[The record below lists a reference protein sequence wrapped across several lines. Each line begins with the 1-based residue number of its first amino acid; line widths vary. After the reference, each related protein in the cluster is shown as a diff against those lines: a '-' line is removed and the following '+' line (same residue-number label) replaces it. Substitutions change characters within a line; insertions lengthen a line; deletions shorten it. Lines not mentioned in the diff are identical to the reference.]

1 MREWLLQ
8 ANAMNPQLRMV
19 CGFQP
24 PFEADADAMAV
35 ITARTASADDFT
47 MIYSTPEIEIY
58 RIQTLV
64 RPTGV
69 MLYDLKFIASLVGYE
84 SWIISQGLIAVNHV
98 SQLDW
103 QIKRAKRRLIAMI
116 NDVWGIDLMKKGAS
130 A

>member
-8 ANAMNPQLRMV
+8 ANAMNPQLHMV

-35 ITARTASADDFT
+35 ITARTAAADDFT
-47 MIYSTPEIEIY
+47 MIYQTPEVEVY
-58 RIQTLV
+58 RLQTLV

-69 MLYDLKFIASLVGYE
+69 MLYDLKFIAALVGYE
-84 SWIISQGLIAVNHV
+84 SWIISQGLIAVNRI

-103 QIKRAKRRLIAMI
+103 QVKRAKRRLVESI
-116 NDVWGIDLMKKGAS
+116 NDIWGIDLRKKGAS